1 MIKRYTPTKIQE
13 IIDEGSVKEKA
24 ILFLRDRMGYF
35 QYDLNFILD
44 FGVPEE
50 LTNSVAPEDQQEWN
64 DYISKGLRI
73 ENAFRDLNRFMMNAN
88 KYREDLYR
96 TISYLLDMEEM
107 EEMTTDLLLMVG
119 KHSRLHPKE
128 DTQLIEDLRRANGEM
143 VILGRKFSHIDPT
156 ITKDGT
162 IDLHLSK
169 RGEEDTF
176 PTLRD
181 RMEFER
187 TQAKEWMMRFL
198 LFVEA
203 MRRRFKEIEI
213 VIPEYE
219 TLISAYTTILDKPMS
234 GSLRFQGVQERRLFH
249 LGEYKE
255 TGETPYP
262 AMRDLIEDYS
272 INISE
277 VDPQMEEHEELI
289 IKYYNSI

>member
-107 EEMTTDLLLMVG
+107 EEMTTELLMMLE
-119 KHSRLHPKE
+119 KHTKLHYKE
-128 DTQLIEDLRRANGEM
+128 QDELIKDLRRVNGEW
-143 VILGRKFSHIDPT
+143 VLLGREFSHIDPK
-156 ITKDGT
+156 ITEDGT
-162 IDLHLSK
+162 IDLHLTK
-169 RGEEDTF
+169 RGEEDHF

-181 RMEFER
+181 RMEFEHER
-187 TQAKEWMMRFL
+187 SRDWMVRFL
-198 LFVEA
+198 LFAEA
-203 MRRRFKEIEI
+203 MRRRFKQFNLHL
-213 VIPEYE
+213 PEYDQ
-219 TLISAYTTILDKPMS
+219 LISAYTKVLDKPQS
-234 GSLRFQGVQERRLFH
+234 GSMRFQGLQDRRLFH
-249 LGEYKE
+249 LGGYKN
-255 TGETPYP
+255 TGEIPYP
-262 AMRDLIEDYS
+262 AMRDLVEDYS
-272 INISE
+272 LNINEI
-277 VDPQMEEHEELI
+277 DPHIEDNEELI
-289 IKYYNSI
+289 IKYYKSI